1 MHTVMVCIFCFI
13 VILLVYLQQ
22 MCSNMMTLQEIRKI
36 YLNTKNVS
44 KFNKILFILCIT
56 KIHGYSISSLNP
68 KDITLNMKFVFWNP
82 LTYIYLLL
90 MFLLHTFIF
99 MFDGGLNEMWRMAK
113 NELVEGFYEFL

>member
-1 MHTVMVCIFCFI
+1 MV
-13 VILLVYLQQ
+13 
-22 MCSNMMTLQEIRKI
+22 TLEEIRKI

-56 KIHGYSISSLNP
+56 KIHSYSISSLNP

-90 MFLLHTFIF
+90 MLLLHTFIF

-113 NELVEGFYEFL
+113 SELVEGFYEFL